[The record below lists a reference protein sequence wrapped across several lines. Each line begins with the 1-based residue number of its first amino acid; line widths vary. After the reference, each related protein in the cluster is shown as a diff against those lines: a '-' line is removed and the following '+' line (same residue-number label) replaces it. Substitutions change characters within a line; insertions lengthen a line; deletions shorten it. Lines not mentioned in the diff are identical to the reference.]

1 MKGWPVPFERGVRGG
16 RTGLIS
22 EDEEE
27 EGQNRELCAPG
38 SGEDEDGVGAGVIVG
53 VVANGWARRIGGL
66 PFASAATL
74 SMLGAVKSL
83 LAKVTQQCSMLVAKW
98 HSNKGYPSGRFYA
111 TMPEG
116 GSEIHNMLSQRKS
129 KEHIDARKHKAKVRE
144 DRMKNR
150 EPVMKELF
158 DLRRASAFKSNYEDF
173 KSYIDYQARLQHLDD
188 HDTLSPSASLTGL
201 RLKEDTP
208 SLSHR
213 HSFSDY
219 ADLPFLENAKK
230 KLLRTLASPPT
241 KPFST
246 YEWLRQEAQEG

>member
-1 MKGWPVPFERGVRGG
+1 MSV
-16 RTGLIS
+16 S
-22 EDEEE
+22 H
-27 EGQNRELCAPG
+27 
-38 SGEDEDGVGAGVIVG
+38 
-53 VVANGWARRIGGL
+53 
-66 PFASAATL
+66 SAALPHRQTRDT
-74 SMLGAVKSL
+74 L
-83 LAKVTQQCSMLVAKW
+83 LADSMQQCRRAEEM
-98 HSNKGYPSGRFYA
+98 
-111 TMPEG
+111 
-116 GSEIHNMLSQRKS
+116 HNMLIQRKS

-213 HSFSDY
+213 HSFSDTFPSWKMQRRSCCG
-219 ADLPFLENAKK
+219 LWQVPRRSPSRPMNGFVKRRKK
-230 KLLRTLASPPT
+230 DEEIL
-241 KPFST
+241 FSAFF
-246 YEWLRQEAQEG
+246 EVLC